1 MTSTILEI
9 IIILLFS
16 AFFSGMETAF
26 ISSDKLR
33 AELNRNDESLSS
45 RILAVFYSHPNDF
58 IATLLVGNYIALVV
72 YALLMAGT
80 VDDYVLSRL
89 QTDLPAGLD
98 ILLQVAAASLISLA
112 TVEFIPKNVF
122 KMAPNRMLRICAL
135 PSFAAYILFYPVAKL
150 ASILSRGL
158 LRVLGLKVNK
168 KESEQAFTK
177 IDLDNLIQ
185 SSIESAHDED
195 EVTDEIKIFQNALY
209 FSEVKVRDCM
219 VPRTEIEA
227 IETGA
232 SIESLKNRFIESGKS
247 KIIVYKE
254 DIDHI
259 VGFIHSSEMFRN
271 PADWTTRIIETPVV
285 PETMSAQNLLKKFMQ
300 QKKSLAIVVDEFG
313 GTSGIVTMEDLV
325 EEIFGDIEDEH
336 DNTHYVAQKVGEH
349 EYVLSGRLEV
359 EKANELLGLDLPESE
374 DYVTVSGLILHR
386 YQSFPKL
393 NEIVKFDHFEF
404 KIIKNTTTKI
414 ELVRLK
420 TTE

>member
-1 MTSTILEI
+1 MNPTITEI
-9 IIILLFS
+9 LVVLLFS

-26 ISSDKLR
+26 ISSNKLR
-33 AELNRNDESLSS
+33 AELDRNDTRLTS
-45 RILAVFYSHPNDF
+45 RILSKFHSHPSDF
-58 IATLLVGNYIALVV
+58 ISALLVGNYIALVI
-72 YALLMAGT
+72 YCLLMSEVIDKEILAPFFPQTGKG
-80 VDDYVLSRL
+80 LSLFL
-89 QTDLPAGLD
+89 QIIISACV
-98 ILLQVAAASLISLA
+98 ILAV
-112 TVEFIPKNVF
+112 VEIIPKSLF
-122 KMAPNRMLRICAL
+122 KTAPNRMMRICAV
-135 PSFAAYILFYPVAKL
+135 PAYLTYVLLYPV
-150 ASILSRGL
+150 SRFVSTSSRGL
-158 LRVLGLKVNK
+158 LRLFGLKTNK
-168 KESEQAFTK
+168 NVSEQVFTK

-185 SSIESAHDED
+185 SSIESAEDED
-195 EVTDEIKIFQNALY
+195 EITDEIKIFQNALY

-227 IETGA
+227 VEFGSPIET
-232 SIESLKNRFIESGKS
+232 LKNRFVESGKS

-285 PETMSAQNLLKKFMQ
+285 PETMSAQNLLKRFMQ

-336 DNTHYVAQKVGEH
+336 DNTHYVAKKTGEN
-349 EYVLSGRLEV
+349 EYVLSGRLEI

-374 DYVTVSGLILHR
+374 DYLTVSGLILHQ

-393 NEIVKFDHFEF
+393 NEVVRFGHFEF
-404 KIIKNTTTKI
+404 RIIKKTTTKI

-420 TTE
+420 ITE

>member
-72 YALLMAGT
+72 YALLMAGI

-89 QTDLPAGLD
+89 QTDLPAGID

-135 PSFAAYILFYPVAKL
+135 PSFAAYILL
-150 ASILSRGL
+150 LSRWPSWPASCPGL
-158 LRVLGLKVNK
+158 AARAGTQGEQERVGTGLHQDRLGQPDTVEHRIDARRGRSDGRNQDFPERPLLLGS
-168 KESEQAFTK
+168 ESQG
-177 IDLDNLIQ
+177 L
-185 SSIESAHDED
+185 H
-195 EVTDEIKIFQNALY
+195 
-209 FSEVKVRDCM
+209 
-219 VPRTEIEA
+219 
-227 IETGA
+227 GA
-232 SIESLKNRFIESGKS
+232 THGNRSHRNRRLHRVAEKPLHRKRKS

>member
-72 YALLMAGT
+72 YALLMAGI

-89 QTDLPAGLD
+89 QADLPAGLD

-271 PADWTTRIIETPVV
+271 PSDWTTRIIETPVV

>member
-1 MTSTILEI
+1 MNPTITEI
-9 IIILLFS
+9 LVVLLFS

-26 ISSDKLR
+26 ISSNKLR
-33 AELNRNDESLSS
+33 AELDRNDTRLTS
-45 RILAVFYSHPNDF
+45 RILSKFHSHPSDF
-58 IATLLVGNYIALVV
+58 ISALLVGNYIALVI
-72 YALLMAGT
+72 YCLLMSEVIDKEILAPFFPQTGKG
-80 VDDYVLSRL
+80 LSLFL
-89 QTDLPAGLD
+89 QIIISACV
-98 ILLQVAAASLISLA
+98 ILAV
-112 TVEFIPKNVF
+112 VEIIPKSLF
-122 KMAPNRMLRICAL
+122 KTAPNRMMRICAV
-135 PSFAAYILFYPVAKL
+135 PAYLTYVLLYPVSRFVS
-150 ASILSRGL
+150 ASSRGL
-158 LRVLGLKVNK
+158 LRLFGLKTNK
-168 KESEQAFTK
+168 NVSEQVFTK

-185 SSIESAHDED
+185 SSIESAEDED
-195 EVTDEIKIFQNALY
+195 EITDEIKIFQNALY

-227 IETGA
+227 VEFGSPIET
-232 SIESLKNRFIESGKS
+232 LKNRFVESGKS

-285 PETMSAQNLLKKFMQ
+285 PETMSAQNLLKRFMQ

-336 DNTHYVAQKVGEH
+336 DNTHYVAKKTGEN
-349 EYVLSGRLEV
+349 EYVLSGRLEI

-374 DYVTVSGLILHR
+374 DYLTVSGLILHQ

-393 NEIVKFDHFEF
+393 NEVVRFGHFEF
-404 KIIKNTTTKI
+404 RIIKKTTTKI

-420 TTE
+420 ITE

>member
-1 MTSTILEI
+1 MNPTITEI
-9 IIILLFS
+9 LVVLLFS

-26 ISSDKLR
+26 ISSNKLR
-33 AELNRNDESLSS
+33 AELDRNDTRLTS
-45 RILAVFYSHPNDF
+45 RILSKFHSHPSDF
-58 IATLLVGNYIALVV
+58 ISALLVGNYIALVI
-72 YALLMAGT
+72 YCLLMSEVIDKEILAPFFPQTGKG
-80 VDDYVLSRL
+80 LSLFL
-89 QTDLPAGLD
+89 QIVISACV
-98 ILLQVAAASLISLA
+98 ILAV
-112 TVEFIPKNVF
+112 VEIIPKSLF
-122 KMAPNRMLRICAL
+122 KTAPNRMMRICAV
-135 PSFAAYILFYPVAKL
+135 PAYLTYVLLYPVSRFVS
-150 ASILSRGL
+150 ASSRGL
-158 LRVLGLKVNK
+158 LRLFGLKTNK
-168 KESEQAFTK
+168 NVSEQVFTK

-185 SSIESAHDED
+185 SSIESAEDED
-195 EVTDEIKIFQNALY
+195 EITDEIKIFQNALY

-227 IETGA
+227 VEFGSSIET
-232 SIESLKNRFIESGKS
+232 LKNRFVESGKS

-285 PETMSAQNLLKKFMQ
+285 PETMSAQNLLKRFMQ

-336 DNTHYVAQKVGEH
+336 DNTHYVAKKTGEN
-349 EYVLSGRLEV
+349 EYVLSGRLEI

-374 DYVTVSGLILHR
+374 DYLTVSGLILHQ

-393 NEIVKFDHFEF
+393 NEVVRFGHFEF
-404 KIIKNTTTKI
+404 RIIKKTTTKI

-420 TTE
+420 ITE

>member
-1 MTSTILEI
+1 MNPTITEI
-9 IIILLFS
+9 LVVLLFS

-26 ISSDKLR
+26 ISSNKLR
-33 AELNRNDESLSS
+33 AELDRNDTRLTS
-45 RILAVFYSHPNDF
+45 RILSKFHSHPSDF
-58 IATLLVGNYIALVV
+58 ISALLVGNYIALVI
-72 YALLMAGT
+72 YCLLMSEVIDKEILAPFFPQTGKG
-80 VDDYVLSRL
+80 LSLFL
-89 QTDLPAGLD
+89 QIVISACV
-98 ILLQVAAASLISLA
+98 ILAA
-112 TVEFIPKNVF
+112 VEIIPKSLF
-122 KMAPNRMLRICAL
+122 KTAPNRMMRICAV
-135 PSFAAYILFYPVAKL
+135 PAYLTYVLLYPVSRFVS
-150 ASILSRGL
+150 ASSRGL
-158 LRVLGLKVNK
+158 LRLFGLKTNK
-168 KESEQAFTK
+168 NVSEQVFTK

-185 SSIESAHDED
+185 SSIESAEDED
-195 EVTDEIKIFQNALY
+195 EITDEIKIFQNALY

-227 IETGA
+227 VEFGSSIET
-232 SIESLKNRFIESGKS
+232 LKNRFIESGKS

-285 PETMSAQNLLKKFMQ
+285 PETMSAQNLLKRFMQ

-336 DNTHYVAQKVGEH
+336 DNTHYVAKKTGEN
-349 EYVLSGRLEV
+349 EYVLSGRLEI

-374 DYVTVSGLILHR
+374 DYLTVSGLILHQ

-393 NEIVKFDHFEF
+393 NEVVRFGHFEF
-404 KIIKNTTTKI
+404 RIIKKTTTKI

-420 TTE
+420 ITE

>member
-72 YALLMAGT
+72 YALLMAGI
-80 VDDYVLSRL
+80 VDNYVLSRL

>member
-72 YALLMAGT
+72 YALLMAGI

-89 QTDLPAGLD
+89 QADLPAGLD

-271 PADWTTRIIETPVV
+271 PSDWTTRIIETPVV

-336 DNTHYVAQKVGEH
+336 DNTHYVAQKMGEH

>member
-72 YALLMAGT
+72 YALLMAGI

-89 QTDLPAGLD
+89 QADLPAGLD
-98 ILLQVAAASLISLA
+98 IFLQVAAASLISLA

-168 KESEQAFTK
+168 KESEQDFTK

>member
-1 MTSTILEI
+1 MNPTITEI
-9 IIILLFS
+9 LVVLLFS

-26 ISSDKLR
+26 ISSNKLR
-33 AELNRNDESLSS
+33 AELDRNDTRLTS
-45 RILAVFYSHPNDF
+45 RILSKFHSHPSDF
-58 IATLLVGNYIALVV
+58 ISALLVGNYIALVI
-72 YALLMAGT
+72 YCLLMSEVIDKEILAPFFPQTGKG
-80 VDDYVLSRL
+80 LSLFL
-89 QTDLPAGLD
+89 QIIISACV
-98 ILLQVAAASLISLA
+98 ILAV
-112 TVEFIPKNVF
+112 VEIIPKSLF
-122 KMAPNRMLRICAL
+122 KTAPNRMMRICAV
-135 PSFAAYILFYPVAKL
+135 PAYLTYVLLYPVSRFVS
-150 ASILSRGL
+150 ASSRGL
-158 LRVLGLKVNK
+158 LRLFGLKTNK
-168 KESEQAFTK
+168 NVSEQVFTK

-185 SSIESAHDED
+185 SSIESAEDED
-195 EVTDEIKIFQNALY
+195 EITDEIKIFQNALY

-227 IETGA
+227 VEFGSPIET
-232 SIESLKNRFIESGKS
+232 LKNRFVESGKS

-285 PETMSAQNLLKKFMQ
+285 PETMSAQNLLKRFMQ

-336 DNTHYVAQKVGEH
+336 DNSHYVAKKTGEN
-349 EYVLSGRLEV
+349 EYVLSGRLEI

-374 DYVTVSGLILHR
+374 DYLTVSGLILHQ

-393 NEIVKFDHFEF
+393 NEVVRFGHFEF
-404 KIIKNTTTKI
+404 RIIKKTTTKI

-420 TTE
+420 ITE

>member
-72 YALLMAGT
+72 YALLMAGI

-89 QTDLPAGLD
+89 QADLPAGLD
-98 ILLQVAAASLISLA
+98 IFLQVAAASLISLA

-349 EYVLSGRLEV
+349 EYVLSGRIEV

>member
-72 YALLMAGT
+72 YALLMAGI

-393 NEIVKFDHFEF
+393 NGIVKFDHFEF

>member
-1 MTSTILEI
+1 MNPTITEI
-9 IIILLFS
+9 LVVLLFS

-26 ISSDKLR
+26 ISSNKLR
-33 AELNRNDESLSS
+33 AELDRNDTRLTS
-45 RILAVFYSHPNDF
+45 RILSKFHSHPSDF
-58 IATLLVGNYIALVV
+58 ISALLVGNYIALVI
-72 YALLMAGT
+72 YCLLMSEVIDKEILAPFFPQTGKG
-80 VDDYVLSRL
+80 LSLFL
-89 QTDLPAGLD
+89 QIIISACV
-98 ILLQVAAASLISLA
+98 ILAV
-112 TVEFIPKNVF
+112 VEIIPKSLF
-122 KMAPNRMLRICAL
+122 KTAPNRMMRICAV
-135 PSFAAYILFYPVAKL
+135 PAYLTYVLLYPVSRFVS
-150 ASILSRGL
+150 ASSRGL
-158 LRVLGLKVNK
+158 LRLFGLKTNK
-168 KESEQAFTK
+168 NVSEQVFTK

-185 SSIESAHDED
+185 SSIESAEDED
-195 EVTDEIKIFQNALY
+195 EITDEIKIFQNALY

-227 IETGA
+227 VEFGSSIET
-232 SIESLKNRFIESGKS
+232 LKNRFVESGKS

-285 PETMSAQNLLKKFMQ
+285 PETMSAQNLLKRFMQ

-336 DNTHYVAQKVGEH
+336 DNTHYVAKKTGEN
-349 EYVLSGRLEV
+349 EYVLSGRLEI

-374 DYVTVSGLILHR
+374 DYLTVSGLILHQ

-393 NEIVKFDHFEF
+393 NEVVRFGHFEF
-404 KIIKNTTTKI
+404 RIIKKTTTKI

-420 TTE
+420 ITE

>member
-9 IIILLFS
+9 IIILRFS

-72 YALLMAGT
+72 YALLMAGI
-80 VDDYVLSRL
+80 VDNYVLSRL

>member
-1 MTSTILEI
+1 M
-9 IIILLFS
+9 
-16 AFFSGMETAF
+16 
-26 ISSDKLR
+26 
-33 AELNRNDESLSS
+33 
-45 RILAVFYSHPNDF
+45 
-58 IATLLVGNYIALVV
+58 
-72 YALLMAGT
+72 
-80 VDDYVLSRL
+80 
-89 QTDLPAGLD
+89 
-98 ILLQVAAASLISLA
+98 
-112 TVEFIPKNVF
+112 
-122 KMAPNRMLRICAL
+122 
-135 PSFAAYILFYPVAKL
+135 AKL

-185 SSIESAHDED
+185 SSIESTHDED

>member
-1 MTSTILEI
+1 MNPTITEI
-9 IIILLFS
+9 LVVLLFS

-26 ISSDKLR
+26 ISSNKLR
-33 AELNRNDESLSS
+33 AELDRNDTRLTS
-45 RILAVFYSHPNDF
+45 RILSKFHSHPSDF
-58 IATLLVGNYIALVV
+58 ISALLVGNYIALVI
-72 YALLMAGT
+72 YCLLMSEVIDKEILAPFFPQTGKG
-80 VDDYVLSRL
+80 LSLFL
-89 QTDLPAGLD
+89 QIVISACV
-98 ILLQVAAASLISLA
+98 ILAA
-112 TVEFIPKNVF
+112 VEIIPKSLF
-122 KMAPNRMLRICAL
+122 KTAPNRMMRICAV
-135 PSFAAYILFYPVAKL
+135 PAYFTYVLLYPVSRFVS
-150 ASILSRGL
+150 ASSRGL
-158 LRVLGLKVNK
+158 LRLFGLKTNK
-168 KESEQAFTK
+168 NVSEQVFTK

-185 SSIESAHDED
+185 SSIESAEDED
-195 EVTDEIKIFQNALY
+195 EITDEIKIFQNALY

-227 IETGA
+227 VEFGSSIET
-232 SIESLKNRFIESGKS
+232 LKNRFVESGKS

-285 PETMSAQNLLKKFMQ
+285 PETMSAQNLLKRFMQ

-336 DNTHYVAQKVGEH
+336 DNTHYVAKKTGEN
-349 EYVLSGRLEV
+349 EYVLSGRLEI

-374 DYVTVSGLILHR
+374 DYLTVSGLILHQ

-393 NEIVKFDHFEF
+393 NEVVRFGHFEF
-404 KIIKNTTTKI
+404 RIIKKTTTKI

-420 TTE
+420 ITE

>member
-72 YALLMAGT
+72 YALLMAGI

-112 TVEFIPKNVF
+112 TVEFIHKNVF

>member
-16 AFFSGMETAF
+16 AFFSGMEPAF

-72 YALLMAGT
+72 YALLMAGI

>member
-45 RILAVFYSHPNDF
+45 RILSVFYSHPNDF

-72 YALLMAGT
+72 YALLMAGI

-89 QTDLPAGLD
+89 QADLPAGLD

>member
-1 MTSTILEI
+1 MNPTITEI
-9 IIILLFS
+9 LVVLLFS

-26 ISSDKLR
+26 ISSNKLR
-33 AELNRNDESLSS
+33 AELDRNDTRLTS
-45 RILAVFYSHPNDF
+45 RILSKFHSHPSDF
-58 IATLLVGNYIALVV
+58 ISALLVGNYIALVI
-72 YALLMAGT
+72 YCLLMSEVIDKEILAPFFPQTGNG
-80 VDDYVLSRL
+80 LSLFL
-89 QTDLPAGLD
+89 QIIISACV
-98 ILLQVAAASLISLA
+98 ILAA
-112 TVEFIPKNVF
+112 VEIIPKSLF
-122 KMAPNRMLRICAL
+122 KTAPNRMMRICAV
-135 PSFAAYILFYPVAKL
+135 PAYLIYVLLYPVSRFVS
-150 ASILSRGL
+150 ASSRGL
-158 LRVLGLKVNK
+158 LRLFGLKTNK
-168 KESEQAFTK
+168 NVSEQVFTK

-185 SSIESAHDED
+185 SSIDSAEDED
-195 EVTDEIKIFQNALY
+195 EITDEIKIFQNALY

-227 IETGA
+227 VEFGSSIET
-232 SIESLKNRFIESGKS
+232 LKNRFVESGKS

-285 PETMSAQNLLKKFMQ
+285 PETMSAQNLLKRFMQ

-336 DNTHYVAQKVGEH
+336 DNTHYVAKKTGEN
-349 EYVLSGRLEV
+349 EYVLSGRLEI

-374 DYVTVSGLILHR
+374 DYLTVSGLILHQ

-393 NEIVKFDHFEF
+393 NEVVRFGHFEF
-404 KIIKNTTTKI
+404 RIIKKTTTKI

-420 TTE
+420 ITE

>member
-1 MTSTILEI
+1 
-9 IIILLFS
+9 
-16 AFFSGMETAF
+16 
-26 ISSDKLR
+26 
-33 AELNRNDESLSS
+33 
-45 RILAVFYSHPNDF
+45 
-58 IATLLVGNYIALVV
+58 
-72 YALLMAGT
+72 MAG
-80 VDDYVLSRL
+80 VINEFVLSPIHLNQHEGLNVAL
-89 QTDLPAGLD
+89 QTIISTLIVLVTGEFLPKTL
-98 ILLQVAAASLISLA
+98 
-112 TVEFIPKNVF
+112 F
-122 KMAPNRMLRICAL
+122 KINPNRMLKI
-135 PSFAAYILFYPVAKL
+135 FAVPAFIIYILLYPVSKFTSA
-150 ASILSRGL
+150 LSRGI
-158 LRVLGLKVNK
+158 LRLMGLKVNK
-168 KESEQAFTK
+168 KASEQAFTK

-185 SSIESAHDED
+185 SSIESAQNENDI
-195 EVTDEIKIFQNALY
+195 TDEIKIFQNALY

-227 IETGA
+227 VEISS
-232 SIESLKNRFIESGKS
+232 SIANLKNRFIESGNS

-271 PADWTTRIIETPVV
+271 PADWTLRIKETPVV
-285 PETMSAQNLLKKFMQ
+285 PETMSAQKLLKKFMQ

-336 DNTHYVAQKVGEH
+336 DNTNYIAQKVDEN
-349 EYVLSGRLEV
+349 EYVLSGRLEI

-374 DYVTVSGLILHR
+374 EYVTVSGLILHQ

-393 NEIVKFDHFEF
+393 NEIIRFGHFEF

-420 TTE
+420 IVE

>member
-72 YALLMAGT
+72 YALLMAGI

-185 SSIESAHDED
+185 SSIESAHDEN

>member
-1 MTSTILEI
+1 MTLTIIEI
-9 IIILLFS
+9 IIILLLS
-16 AFFSGMETAF
+16 AFFSGMEIAF
-26 ISSDKLR
+26 VSSNKLR
-33 AELNRNDESLSS
+33 VELDRSDASLTSK
-45 RILAVFYSHPNDF
+45 ILTIFYTRPNDF
-58 IATLLVGNYIALVV
+58 ISTLLVGNNIALVV
-72 YALLMAGT
+72 YGILMAG
-80 VDDYVLSRL
+80 VSNEFVLSPIHLNQHEGLNVAL
-89 QTDLPAGLD
+89 QTIISTLIVLVTGEFLPKTL
-98 ILLQVAAASLISLA
+98 
-112 TVEFIPKNVF
+112 F
-122 KMAPNRMLRICAL
+122 KINPNRMLKI
-135 PSFAAYILFYPVAKL
+135 FAVPAFIIYILLYPVSKFTSA
-150 ASILSRGL
+150 LSRGI
-158 LRVLGLKVNK
+158 LRLMGLKVNK
-168 KESEQAFTK
+168 KASEQAFTK

-185 SSIESAHDED
+185 SSIESAQNENDI
-195 EVTDEIKIFQNALY
+195 TDEIKIFQNALY

-227 IETGA
+227 VEISS
-232 SIESLKNRFIESGKS
+232 SIANLKNRFIESGNS

-271 PADWTTRIIETPVV
+271 PADWTLRIKETPVV
-285 PETMSAQNLLKKFMQ
+285 PETMSAQKLLKKFMQ

-336 DNTHYVAQKVGEH
+336 DNTNYIAQKVDEN
-349 EYVLSGRLEV
+349 EYVLSGRLEI

-374 DYVTVSGLILHR
+374 EYVTVSGLILHQ

-393 NEIVKFDHFEF
+393 NEIIRFGHFEF

-420 TTE
+420 IVE

>member
-1 MTSTILEI
+1 MNPTITEI
-9 IIILLFS
+9 LVVLLFS

-26 ISSDKLR
+26 ISSNKLR
-33 AELNRNDESLSS
+33 AELDRNDTRLTS
-45 RILAVFYSHPNDF
+45 RILSKFHSHPSDF
-58 IATLLVGNYIALVV
+58 ISALLVGNYIALVI
-72 YALLMAGT
+72 YCLLMSEVIDKEILAPFFPQTGKG
-80 VDDYVLSRL
+80 LSLFL
-89 QTDLPAGLD
+89 QIVISACV
-98 ILLQVAAASLISLA
+98 ILAA
-112 TVEFIPKNVF
+112 VEIIPKSLF
-122 KMAPNRMLRICAL
+122 KTAPNRMMRICAV
-135 PSFAAYILFYPVAKL
+135 PAYLTYVLLYPVSRFVS
-150 ASILSRGL
+150 ASSRGL
-158 LRVLGLKVNK
+158 LRLFGLKTNK
-168 KESEQAFTK
+168 NVSEQVFTK

-185 SSIESAHDED
+185 SSIESAEDED
-195 EVTDEIKIFQNALY
+195 EITDEIKIFQNALY

-227 IETGA
+227 VEFGSSIET
-232 SIESLKNRFIESGKS
+232 LKNRFIESGKS

-285 PETMSAQNLLKKFMQ
+285 PETMSAQNLLKRFMQ

-336 DNTHYVAQKVGEH
+336 DNTHYVAKKTGEN
-349 EYVLSGRLEV
+349 EYVLSGRLEI
-359 EKANELLGLDLPESE
+359 EKANELLGLNLPESE
-374 DYVTVSGLILHR
+374 DYLTVSGLILHQ

-393 NEIVKFDHFEF
+393 NEVVRFGHFEF
-404 KIIKNTTTKI
+404 RIIKKTTTKI

-420 TTE
+420 ITE